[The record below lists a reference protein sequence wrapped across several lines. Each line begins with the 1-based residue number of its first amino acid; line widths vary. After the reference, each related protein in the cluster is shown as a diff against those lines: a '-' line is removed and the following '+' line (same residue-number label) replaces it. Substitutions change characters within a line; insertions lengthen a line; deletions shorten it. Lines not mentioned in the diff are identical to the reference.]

1 MNINAK
7 VIIEMIVSRI
17 QQHINKIVN
26 HTFQGC
32 IIGSLLGNL
41 LIEHNSK
48 NYRKTNYMHI
58 SIDSEKNLAKM
69 QDSFL
74 IKTLWQVKIVK
85 CLGKVD
91 KVKP

>member
-1 MNINAK
+1 MNINGK

-32 IIGSLLGNL
+32 KIGSLLGNP
-41 LIEHNSK
+41 LIEHNNK

-58 SIDSEKNLAKM
+58 SIDSEKTWLKC
-69 QDSFL
+69 
-74 IKTLWQVKIVK
+74 KTH
-85 CLGKVD
+85 
-91 KVKP
+91 P